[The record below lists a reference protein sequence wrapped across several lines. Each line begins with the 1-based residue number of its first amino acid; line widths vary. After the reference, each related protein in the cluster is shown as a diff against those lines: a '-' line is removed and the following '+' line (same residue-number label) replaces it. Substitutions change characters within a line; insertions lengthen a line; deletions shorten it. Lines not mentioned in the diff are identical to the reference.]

1 MNDRLVGVALGI
13 AVLRYHLFDIDV
25 INRKT
30 LVYTVLTALLVMI
43 CFGSMVLLQRLLG
56 SLTGNQQCRWPWWSR
71 RW

>member
-1 MNDRLVGVALGI
+1 MNHRLVGVALGI

-56 SLTGNQQCRWPWWSR
+56 SLTGT
-71 RW
+71 